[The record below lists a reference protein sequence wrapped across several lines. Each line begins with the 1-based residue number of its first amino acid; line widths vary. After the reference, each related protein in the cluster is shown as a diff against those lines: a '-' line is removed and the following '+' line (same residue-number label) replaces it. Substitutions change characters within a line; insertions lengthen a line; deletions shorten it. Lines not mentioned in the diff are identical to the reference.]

1 MQYVGQRAMY
11 DLRMQIFAH
20 VQQLDLKFFDKNP
33 VGRILTRITS
43 DVQTLNEMFTAGVI
57 EIFGDI
63 FMLVGI
69 IIAMLIINWQLA
81 LVVFSVLPLIVLTT
95 FLFRKKVRKSFHTP
109 NAAQDLFQHQ
119 ELFRNKTKIVLFQNG
134 WGNTDIFSSFFDTEQ
149 IYNARVITGFQRQ
162 KKNEVTITVHADPVH
177 IGNLFG
183 KDSSPIKQLCES
195 ITMGDLPCEPAD
207 SIEKDLWAK
216 MLYNCLLNPLSAIL
230 CVPYGKL
237 AEHQFTRDVMK
248 GITEE
253 IFEVM
258 AAAGYETHWKTP
270 ADFLGVFYDKLIP
283 PTADHRSSMLQDI
296 LAGKKTEIDALNG
309 AIIALGKKHAIDVSF
324 NLIVYNLVKFIE
336 SERHR
341 K

>member
-1 MQYVGQRAMY
+1 MRVLIYGAGSVGLGIAACLLKARACV
-11 DLRMQIFAH
+11 DIVTRKETASA
-20 VQQLDLKFFDKNP
+20 LKKS
-33 VGRILTRITS
+33 GLTRK
-43 DVQTLNEMFTAGVI
+43 G
-57 EIFGDI
+57 IFGRWHGDPSLFDCFTSLDQI
-63 FMLVGI
+63 SHERYDFILVCC
-69 IIAMLIINWQLA
+69 
-81 LVVFSVLPLIVLTT
+81 
-95 FLFRKKVRKSFHTP
+95 KSFHTL

-183 KDSSPIKQLCES
+183 NDSSPIKQLCES